1 VFFFKN
7 KRFHGKE
14 GLIYATANEGGVKP
28 GQALRSGN
36 RDIHQVFGVDFVT
49 APETLDH
56 TMENTRSR
64 NQPFRL
70 TSRDSAPS
78 AHGRP
83 EELPPQLTITFH
95 QMNEMKRK
103 LTGKVALITGASAG
117 IGQACAR
124 ALAEEGAN
132 LVLTARRRDRLDAL
146 AKESAASGVE
156 TAIVTGDAREEETAR
171 QSCAAAK
178 DKWGRLD
185 ILISNTGIGNYKNLV
200 DTSAEEYDEMMDT
213 NVRSTFLFA
222 RHAVPLMLAQ
232 KSGTI
237 LMISS
242 MAGIYG
248 FGGEAVYCMTK
259 FAQVGFAQA
268 LDKELRQSGIKVG
281 AICPGG
287 VKTEFALGKGR
298 TEQGVAQSE
307 MLDAEDVASA
317 VLLACTQSPKSRII
331 EIQMRTMAEPLA

>member
-1 VFFFKN
+1 M
-7 KRFHGKE
+7 E
-14 GLIYATANEGGVKP
+14 DPDQLALNE
-28 GQALRSGN
+28 
-36 RDIHQVFGVDFVT
+36 
-49 APETLDH
+49 
-56 TMENTRSR
+56 
-64 NQPFRL
+64 
-70 TSRDSAPS
+70 
-78 AHGRP
+78 
-83 EELPPQLTITFH
+83 TITFH
-95 QMNEMKRK
+95 QMNETKRK

-124 ALAEEGAN
+124 ALAGEGAN
-132 LVLTARRRDRLDAL
+132 LVLTARRRERLDAL
-146 AKESAASGVE
+146 ANESASSGVE

-171 QSCAAAK
+171 QVCAAAK
-178 DKWGRLD
+178 EKWGRLD
-185 ILISNTGIGNYKNLV
+185 ILINNTGVGNYKNLV

-213 NVRSTFLFA
+213 NVRSTFLFT
-222 RHAVPLMLAQ
+222 RHAVPIMLAQ
-232 KSGTI
+232 GAGTI

-268 LDKELRQSGIKVG
+268 LDKELRQSGIKVS

-298 TEQGVAQSE
+298 TEQSVAQSE